1 MELPWRFQVQ
11 KFGIRNSIYLFDFL
25 PKKVKKGDG
34 IPNFCPWNRHSN
46 FMSRSLGPKY
56 LYLSNTGMCCFLV
69 QFVVPLLKYHFQFRK
84 PIESVFF
91 SKPISHV
98 GAINASAIFTSA
110 WFQAWYLQDHPHC
123 IVKTLCTA
131 ESEVARLE
139 SPVAWVVSGYVQ
151 PTLLGQ
157 RAFISTYFKKSIY
170 FMIYLSQN

>member
-1 MELPWRFQVQ
+1 M
-11 KFGIRNSIYLFDFL
+11 N
-25 PKKVKKGDG
+25 
-34 IPNFCPWNRHSN
+34 
-46 FMSRSLGPKY
+46 
-56 LYLSNTGMCCFLV
+56 
-69 QFVVPLLKYHFQFRK
+69 QF
-84 PIESVFF
+84 SF

-157 RAFISTYFKKSIY
+157 RAFISTYSKKSIY
-170 FMIYLSQN
+170 FFSNFGPWQWKIFEILLILSIGSRIFKQKLFRGRALLHTAYT